1 MRAFIPA
8 FGAAIIVAASL
19 SGCGDSSSKAA
30 AEGTSN
36 AREVAVKLTD
46 AGCEPS
52 ELEIPSGA
60 TTFKVSN
67 DAADA
72 VTEFEVIKGDRI
84 LGEVENIVPGFSG
97 DFALTLQPG
106 TYELYCPNGD
116 SAERGTLTVTD

>member
-1 MRAFIPA
+1 VKAFIPA

-19 SGCGDSSSKAA
+19 SGCGSSSSEAA

-36 AREVAVKLTD
+36 AREVTVKLTD
-46 AGCEPS
+46 AGCDPS

-72 VTEFEVIKGDRI
+72 VTEFEVIKEDRI